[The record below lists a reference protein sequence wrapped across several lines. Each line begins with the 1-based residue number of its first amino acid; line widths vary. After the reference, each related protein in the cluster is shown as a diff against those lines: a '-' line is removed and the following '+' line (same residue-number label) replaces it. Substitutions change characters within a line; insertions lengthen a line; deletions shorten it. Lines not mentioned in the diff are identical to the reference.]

1 MSNVPSARLV
11 LFKDLTKCKTG
22 DSVRVTGLWQAY
34 DDTSNTALMEYDNV
48 KATVHLEQI
57 DQLLPRKGDVVQCIG
72 EIMETSNNAIQIQ
85 ARIVRSVNTIDME
98 LYEKVVKLRNSVI

>member
-1 MSNVPSARLV
+1 MSNVPSARLM

-34 DDTSNTALMEYDNV
+34 DDITNTALMEYDNV
-48 KATVHLEQI
+48 KATISLEQI
-57 DQLLPRKGDVVQCIG
+57 DQILPQAGDVVQCIG
-72 EIMETSNNAIQIQ
+72 EIMEMSKDAIQIQ

-98 LYEKVVKLRNSVI
+98 LYEKVVELRNSVI

>member
-1 MSNVPSARLV
+1 MSPSAHIPSRIL
-11 LFKDLTKCKTG
+11 
-22 DSVRVTGLWQAY
+22 SHVTSRWQAY

-72 EIMETSNNAIQIQ
+72 EIME
-85 ARIVRSVNTIDME
+85 
-98 LYEKVVKLRNSVI
+98 VKR

>member
-11 LFKDLTKCKTG
+11 LFKDLANCKTG

-34 DDTSNTALMEYDNV
+34 DDTTNTALMEYDNV
-48 KATVHLEQI
+48 KANIRLEQI
-57 DQLLPRKGDVVQCIG
+57 DQPLPQAGDVVQCIG
-72 EIMETSNNAIQIQ
+72 EIMEMLSNTAQIQ

-98 LYEKVVKLRNSVI
+98 LYEKVVELRNSVI